1 MKRFRSLLVVL
12 IAAAMA
18 ASFFGQPTQ
27 QPFTITISADRPQI
41 RAGDPVDLTI
51 EMTNTSDHN
60 VDCTKDWWNALDRNY
75 RYEVL
80 DESGQ
85 PVPKIEG
92 KHPDT
97 GDTPPCI
104 IKPGETARTPGGR
117 VSILFRF

>member
-80 DESGQ
+80 DESGHPYPRSRANIPI
-85 PVPKIEG
+85 PVTRDPASSSRG
-92 KHPDT
+92 KPR
-97 GDTPPCI
+97 
-104 IKPGETARTPGGR
+104 ARQGGG
-117 VSILFRF
+117 